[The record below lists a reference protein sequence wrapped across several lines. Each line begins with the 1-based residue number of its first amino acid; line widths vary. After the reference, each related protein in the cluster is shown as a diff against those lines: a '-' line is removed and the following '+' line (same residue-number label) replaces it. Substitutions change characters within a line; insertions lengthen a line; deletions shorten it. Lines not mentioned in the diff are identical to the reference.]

1 MLKIAVCDDENF
13 FREEIKGVLVQYL
26 TSHGILF
33 EIDTY
38 CSGQQFVELG
48 IGMLKY
54 NIIFLDINMDELDGL
69 ETARKIREIS
79 KDVFIV
85 FITAFVNYTL
95 EGYKV
100 DAVRYILKNNDS
112 MQDAIY
118 ECMDAIGEKSQ
129 YAVTWQEFQFNEGRK
144 RLSLDH
150 LLYIESRLHKLEFH
164 IMEDEIK
171 VYTLYDTLNRVEEQL
186 KEYYFVRAHQSF
198 LVNMKYIKSIKRYE
212 ILLTNGIR
220 FDIPR
225 ARYKLVEEKYVMYR
239 GML

>member
-1 MLKIAVCDDENF
+1 MLKIAICDDESF
-13 FREEIKGVLVQYL
+13 FREEIKEVLIQYL
-26 TSHGILF
+26 NTHGILF
-33 EIDTY
+33 EIDTFS
-38 CSGQQFVELG
+38 SGAQFVELG
-48 IGMLKY
+48 IEMLKY

-69 ETARKIREIS
+69 ATARKIREIS

-112 MQDAIY
+112 MQEAIC
-118 ECMDAIGEKSQ
+118 ECMDAIQEKAQ
-129 YAVTWQEFQFNEGRK
+129 YAVTWKEFQFNEGKK
-144 RLSLDH
+144 RISLDH

-171 VYTLYDTLNRVEEQL
+171 VYTMYETLNRMEDAL
-186 KEYYFVRAHQSF
+186 KEHYFVRAHQSF
-198 LVNMKYIKSIKRYE
+198 LVNMKYIKNIKRYE
-212 ILLTNGIR
+212 LLLSNGMR

-225 ARYKLVEEKYVMYR
+225 ARFKAVEEKFVIYR

>member
-13 FREEIKGVLVQYL
+13 FREEIKEFLIKYL
-26 TSHGILF
+26 TEHGILY
-33 EIDTY
+33 EIDTFS
-38 CSGQQFVELG
+38 SGAQFVELG
-48 IGMLKY
+48 IEMLKY
-54 NIIFLDINMDELDGL
+54 NIIFLDINMDQLDGL
-69 ETARKIREIS
+69 ATARKIREIS

-112 MQDAIY
+112 MQDAIC
-118 ECMDAIGEKSQ
+118 ECMDAITEKTQ
-129 YAVTWQEFQFNEGRK
+129 YAVTWKEFQFNEGKK
-144 RLSLDH
+144 RISLDH

-171 VYTLYDTLNRVEEQL
+171 VYTLYDTLNHVEEML
-186 KEYYFVRAHQSF
+186 KDYYFVRAHQSF

-212 ILLTNGIR
+212 LLLSNGIR

-225 ARYKLVEEKYVMYR
+225 ARYKAVEEKFVMYR

>member
-1 MLKIAVCDDENF
+1 MLKIAVCDDESF
-13 FREEIKGVLVQYL
+13 FREEIKELLVQYL
-26 TSHGILF
+26 NANGILY
-33 EIDTY
+33 EIDTFS
-38 CSGQQFVELG
+38 SGAQFVALG

-69 ETARKIREIS
+69 ATARKIREIS

-112 MQDAIY
+112 MQDAIC
-118 ECMDAIGEKSQ
+118 ECMDAIREKTQ
-129 YAVTWQEFQFNEGRK
+129 YEVTWKEFQFHEGTK

-164 IMEDEIK
+164 VMEDEIK
-171 VYTLYDTLNRVEEQL
+171 VYTMYETLNRMEEAL
-186 KEYYFVRAHQSF
+186 KEYYFIRAHQSF
-198 LVNMKYIKSIKRYE
+198 LVNMKYIKSMKRYE
-212 ILLTNGIR
+212 LMLSNGMR

-225 ARYKLVEEKYVMYR
+225 ARYKTAEEKYVMYR

>member
-69 ETARKIREIS
+69 ATARKIREIS